1 MKVHSPIIEEF
12 RDLRVSDLIIEERG
26 RRRWSIEILEHLFDK
41 EDRDLISTIPLENNR
56 VNDQLIWGFT
66 TNGLY
71 TVKSEC
77 WVAVEL
83 RNDGWKNNF
92 NDDDFWIRI
101 WNLQVPGVVRGF
113 VWRVAGT

>member
-26 RRRWSIEILEHLFDK
+26 RRRWSIEILEQLFDK

-71 TVKSEC
+71 TVKSGY
-77 WVAVEL
+77 WVAMDS
-83 RNDGWKNNF
+83 RNDGWKSNF
-92 NDDDFWIRI
+92 IADVIWRRI
-101 WNLQVPGVVRGF
+101 
-113 VWRVAGT
+113 